1 MSEIL
6 PKTNLYRIP
15 FSWKSYVIM
24 HIEAVSLKEARKI
37 ADQDPLPDAEYIDGS
52 FTIDEEMLEFFL
64 HEDGHPEKTIYTS
77 DEEAIE

>member
-1 MSEIL
+1 
-6 PKTNLYRIP
+6 
-15 FSWKSYVIM
+15 M
-24 HIEAVSLKEARKI
+24 HIEAGSLEEARTI